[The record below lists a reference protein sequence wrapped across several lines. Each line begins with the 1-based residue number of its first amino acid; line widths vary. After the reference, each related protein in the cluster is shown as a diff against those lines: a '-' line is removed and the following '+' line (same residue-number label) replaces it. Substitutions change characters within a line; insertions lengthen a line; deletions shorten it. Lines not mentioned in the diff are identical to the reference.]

1 MYFKVTLMER
11 GHRTTKVYEA
21 PNKRAAAAKAK
32 REFPRA
38 VVVQTVET
46 AAPIEEVFKKIGKD
60 LQRYTKGKI
69 KIDDKIATIRQ
80 IAVMTDAGIPIHD
93 TLEDVAANT
102 SNKRLRE
109 IYHNIAAD
117 INAGKSMSQAIK
129 PYSEEFGHVAIAMTN
144 LGEKT
149 GNFPESY
156 HKLADILENIR
167 DNTAKFKKALRYP
180 LITLTAM
187 AIAFVIL
194 IMLVVPKFR
203 AIFEEFHAELPVPT
217 KILLSLEYAFSH
229 YGPYILITLAVGIYA
244 LIFMYKNNNK
254 FKFQMDKLMVHPKF
268 YLINRVIFLS
278 SMYNYTLVFGELV
291 RAGIPVSEALQ
302 TAVNMVNND
311 YIREKLETVNANI
324 GRGMSLTEAFEQT
337 GLFENM
343 LLQMIKAGEASGQ
356 LDKMLQKVTDYY
368 NMRFQDIIDNLS
380 SYIEPIMLFFIAG
393 LVLLMALGI
402 FLPMWDLGRAV
413 KNAP

>member
-1 MYFKVTLMER
+1 MYYRITLLER
-11 GHRTTKVYEA
+11 GKRNSVVLEA
-21 PNKRAAAAKAK
+21 PNKRAAVSKAK
-32 REFPRA
+32 REHPKA
-38 VVVQTVET
+38 VVVQTVQA
-46 AAPIEEVFKKIGKD
+46 AAPVEDILKKIGKD
-60 LQRYTKGKI
+60 LKRYTKGGI
-69 KIDDKIATIRQ
+69 KEEDKIATIRQ

-93 TLEDVAANT
+93 TLEDVAGNT
-102 SNKRLRE
+102 SNKKLQE
-109 IYHNIAAD
+109 IYHNLAAD
-117 INAGKSMSQAIK
+117 INAGRSMSQAID
-129 PYSEEFGHVAIAMTN
+129 PYSEEFGHIAIAMTN

-167 DNTAKFKKALRYP
+167 DNKSKFKKALRYP
-180 LITLTAM
+180 MITLTAM

-203 AIFEEFHAELPVPT
+203 AIFEEFHAELPLPT
-217 KILLSLEYAFSH
+217 QILLGIEYAFSH
-229 YGPYILITLAVGIYA
+229 YGPYLLLGLILGIYS
-244 LIFMYKNNNK
+244 IVFMYKHNK
-254 FKFQMDKLMVHPKF
+254 SFKYNMDKLMVHPKF

-278 SMYNYTLVFGELV
+278 SMYNYTLVFGELT
-291 RAGIPVSEALQ
+291 RAGIPVSEALD
-302 TAVNMVNND
+302 TAVDMVSND
-311 YIREKLETVNANI
+311 YIRQKLETVNANI

-343 LLQMIKAGEASGQ
+343 LLQMIKAGEAGGQ
-356 LDKMLQKVTDYY
+356 LDKMMEKVTQYY
-368 NMRFQDIIDNLS
+368 NMRFQDIIDNMS

-402 FLPMWDLGRAV
+402 FLPMWDLGHAV

>member
-1 MYFKVTLMER
+1 MYYKVTLLER
-11 GHRTTKVYEA
+11 GRKSSEVIEA
-21 PNKRAAAAKAK
+21 SNKRAAVAKAK
-32 REFPRA
+32 REHPKA

-46 AAPIEEVFKKIGKD
+46 AAPVEDLLKKVGKD
-60 LQRYTKGKI
+60 LKRFTKHKI
-69 KIDDKIATIRQ
+69 KEEDKIATIRQ

-93 TLEDVAANT
+93 TLEDVANNT
-102 SNKRLRE
+102 ASKPLQE
-109 IYHNIAAD
+109 IYHTLAAD

-129 PYSEEFGHVAIAMTN
+129 PFTEDFGHIAIAMTN

-167 DNTAKFKKALRYP
+167 DNKAKFKKALRYP
-180 LITLTAM
+180 MITLTAM

-203 AIFEEFHAELPVPT
+203 AIFEEFHAELPMPT
-217 KILLSLEYAFSH
+217 KILLSIEYAFSH
-229 YGPYILITLAVGIYA
+229 YGLYLLIGLVLLIYSI
-244 LIFMYKNNNK
+244 IFLYKNNK
-254 FKFQMDKLMVHPKF
+254 SFKYKMDEILVHPRF

-291 RAGIPVSEALQ
+291 RAGIPVSEALD
-302 TAVNMVNND
+302 TAVDMVDND
-311 YIREKLETVNANI
+311 YIRGKLETVNANI

-356 LDKMLQKVTDYY
+356 LDKMLGKVTDYY

>member
-1 MYFKVTLMER
+1 MYYRVTLLER
-11 GHRTTKVYEA
+11 GKRSSEIIEA
-21 PNKRAAAAKAK
+21 PNKRAAVAKAK
-32 REFPRA
+32 REHPKA

-46 AAPIEEVFKKIGKD
+46 AAPVEDLLKKVGKD
-60 LQRYTKGKI
+60 LKRFTKHKI
-69 KIDDKIATIRQ
+69 KEEDKIATIRQ

-93 TLEDVAANT
+93 TLEDVANNT
-102 SNKRLRE
+102 ANKRLQE
-109 IYHNIAAD
+109 IYHTLATD
-117 INAGKSMSQAIK
+117 INAGRSMSQAIQ
-129 PYSEEFGHVAIAMTN
+129 PFAEDFGHIAIAMTN

-167 DNTAKFKKALRYP
+167 DNKAKFKKALRYP

-203 AIFEEFHAELPVPT
+203 AIFEEFHAELPLPT
-217 KILLSLEYAFSH
+217 KILLSIEYAFSH
-229 YGPYILITLAVGIYA
+229 YGLYLLIGLVLLIYSI
-244 LIFMYKNNNK
+244 IFLYKNNKN
-254 FKFQMDKLMVHPKF
+254 FKYKMDEILVHPRF

-291 RAGIPVSEALQ
+291 RAGIPVSEALD
-302 TAVNMVNND
+302 TAVDMVDND
-311 YIREKLETVNANI
+311 YIRAKLETVNANI

-380 SYIEPIMLFFIAG
+380 SYIEPIMMFFIAG

-413 KNAP
+413 KNG

>member
-1 MYFKVTLMER
+1 MYYKVTLLER
-11 GHRTTKVYEA
+11 GRKSNEVIEA
-21 PNKRAAAAKAK
+21 SNKRAAAAKAK
-32 REFPRA
+32 REHPRA
-38 VVVQTVET
+38 VVVKTVET
-46 AAPIEEVFKKIGKD
+46 AAPVEDILKKVGKD
-60 LQRYTKGKI
+60 LKRFSKGGI
-69 KIDDKIATIRQ
+69 REEDKIATIRQ

-93 TLEDVAANT
+93 TLEDVANNT
-102 SNKRLRE
+102 SNKRLQE
-109 IYHNIAAD
+109 IYHNLAAD
-117 INAGKSMSQAIK
+117 INAGKSMSQAIA
-129 PYSEEFGHVAIAMTN
+129 PYGDEFGHIALAMTN

-167 DNTAKFKKALRYP
+167 DNKAKFKKALRYP
-180 LITLTAM
+180 MITLTAM

-203 AIFEEFHAELPVPT
+203 AIFEEFHAELPMPT
-217 KILLSLEYAFSH
+217 QILLSIEYAFSH
-229 YGPYILITLAVGIYA
+229 YGLYLLVGLIVFIYA
-244 LIFMYKNNNK
+244 IIFMYRNNK
-254 FKFQMDKLMVHPKF
+254 AFKYKMDELMVHPKF

-278 SMYNYTLVFGELV
+278 SMYNYTLVFGELT
-291 RAGIPVSEALQ
+291 RAGIPVSEALE
-302 TAVNMVNND
+302 TAVDMVSND
-311 YIREKLETVNANI
+311 YIRAKLETVNANI

-356 LDKMLQKVTDYY
+356 LDKMIGKVTDYY
-368 NMRFQDIIDNLS
+368 NMRFQDIIDNMS
-380 SYIEPIMLFFIAG
+380 SYIEPIMLFFIAS

-413 KNAP
+413 RNAP

>member
-1 MYFKVTLMER
+1 MYYKVTLLQR
-11 GHRTTKVYEA
+11 GKRINEVYEA

-32 REFPRA
+32 REHPQA
-38 VVVQTVET
+38 VIVQTVET
-46 AAPIEEVFKKIGKD
+46 GAPVEDILKKIGKD
-60 LQRYTKGKI
+60 LKRYSKGSI

-93 TLEDVAANT
+93 TLEDVAQNT
-102 SNKRLRE
+102 SNKQLRE
-109 IYHNIAAD
+109 IYHNLAND
-117 INAGKSMSQAIK
+117 INAGKSMSQAIH

-167 DNTAKFKKALRYP
+167 DNNAKFKKALRYP
-180 LITLTAM
+180 MITLTAM

-194 IMLVVPKFR
+194 IMVVVPKFR
-203 AIFEEFHAELPVPT
+203 AIFEEFHAELPMPT
-217 KILLSLEYAFSH
+217 QVLLAIEYAFSH
-229 YGPYILITLAVGIYA
+229 YGLYLLALLVIFIYSI
-244 LIFMYKNNNK
+244 IFMYKNSKK
-254 FKFQMDKLMVHPKF
+254 FKYWMDKLMVHPRF

-291 RAGIPVSEALQ
+291 RAGIPVSEALN
-302 TAVNMVNND
+302 TAVDMVSND

-343 LLQMIKAGEASGQ
+343 LLQMIKAGESSGQ
-356 LDKMLQKVTDYY
+356 LDKMLGKVTDYY

>member
-1 MYFKVTLMER
+1 MYYKITLLER
-11 GHRTTKVYEA
+11 GKRISKVYEA
-21 PNKRAAAAKAK
+21 PNKRAATAKAK
-32 REFPRA
+32 REFPKA
-38 VVVQTVET
+38 VVVQTTET
-46 AAPIEEVFKKIGKD
+46 SAPIEDIFKKIGKD
-60 LQRYTKGKI
+60 FQKFGKGKI

-93 TLEDVAANT
+93 TLEDVALNT
-102 SNKRLRE
+102 TNKRLQD
-109 IYHNIAAD
+109 IYHTIAGD
-117 INAGKSMSQAIK
+117 INAGKSMSQAID
-129 PYSEEFGHVAIAMTN
+129 PYAEDFGHVAIAMTN

-194 IMLVVPKFR
+194 IMVVVPKFR
-203 AIFEEFHAELPVPT
+203 AIFEEFKAELPVPT
-217 KILLSLEYAFSH
+217 KILLSIEYAFSH
-229 YGPYILITLAVGIYA
+229 YGIYILLGLFVLIYTGIFLYR
-244 LIFMYKNNNK
+244 NNK
-254 FKFQMDKLMVHPKF
+254 EFKYWMDKLMVHPKF

-291 RAGIPVSEALQ
+291 RAGIPVSEALE
-302 TAVNMVNND
+302 TAVDMVSND
-311 YIREKLETVNANI
+311 YIREKLQTVNANI

-343 LLQMIKAGEASGQ
+343 LLQMIKAGESSGQ
-356 LDKMLQKVTDYY
+356 LDKMLGKVTEYY

-380 SYIEPIMLFFIAG
+380 SYIEPIMMFFIAG

>member
-1 MYFKVTLMER
+1 MYYKVTLLDR
-11 GHRTTKVYEA
+11 GKRINQVYEA
-21 PNKRAAAAKAK
+21 ANKRAAVAKAK

-38 VVVQTVET
+38 IIVQTVET
-46 AAPIEEVFKKIGKD
+46 AAPVEDIFKKIGKD
-60 LQRYTKGKI
+60 LQRFTKGKI
-69 KIDDKIATIRQ
+69 KVDDKIATIRQ

-93 TLEDVAANT
+93 TLEDVAQNT
-102 SNKRLRE
+102 SNKQLRE
-109 IYHNIAAD
+109 IYHNLAND
-117 INAGKSMSQAIK
+117 INAGKSMSQAIN
-129 PYSEEFGHVAIAMTN
+129 PYAEEFGHVAIAMTN

-194 IMLVVPKFR
+194 IMVVVPKFR
-203 AIFEEFHAELPVPT
+203 AIFEEFHAELPMPT
-217 KILLSLEYAFSH
+217 KILLSIEYAFSH
-229 YGPYILITLAVGIYA
+229 YGLYLLVGLIVLIYGILFL
-244 LIFMYKNNNK
+244 YKNNKK
-254 FKFQMDKLMVHPKF
+254 FKYWADKLMVHPRF

-291 RAGIPVSEALQ
+291 RAGIPVSEALN
-302 TAVNMVNND
+302 TAVDMVSND

-356 LDKMLQKVTDYY
+356 LDKMLQKVTEYY

>member
-1 MYFKVTLMER
+1 MYFRVTLLER
-11 GHRTTKVYEA
+11 GQRSSLVIEA

-32 REFPRA
+32 REHPKA
-38 VVVQTVET
+38 VVVQAVET
-46 AAPIEEVFKKIGKD
+46 SAPVEEIFKKIGKD
-60 LQRYTKGKI
+60 LKRFGKGKI
-69 KIDDKIATIRQ
+69 REEDKISTIRQ

-93 TLEDVAANT
+93 TLEDVANNT
-102 SNKRLRE
+102 TNKRLKE
-109 IYHNIAAD
+109 IYHTLAAD
-117 INAGKSMSQAIK
+117 INAGKSMSQAIT
-129 PYSEEFGHVAIAMTN
+129 PYSEEFGHIAIAMTN

-167 DNTAKFKKALRYP
+167 DNKAKFKKALRYP
-180 LITLTAM
+180 MITLTAM

-203 AIFEEFHAELPVPT
+203 AIFEQFHADLPLPT
-217 KILLSLEYAFSH
+217 KILLNLEYAFSH
-229 YGPYILITLAVGIYA
+229 YGILILTILAVSIYA
-244 LIFMYKNNNK
+244 IIFLYKNNK
-254 FKFQMDKLMVHPKF
+254 DFKYQMDKILVHPRF

-278 SMYNYTLVFGELV
+278 SMYNYTLVFGELT
-291 RAGIPVSEALQ
+291 RAGIPVSEALD
-302 TAVNMVNND
+302 TAVDMVKND
-311 YIREKLETVNANI
+311 YIRSKLETVNANI

-343 LLQMIKAGEASGQ
+343 LLQMIKAGEAGGQ
-356 LDKMLQKVTDYY
+356 LDKMLEKITDYY
-368 NMRFQDIIDNLS
+368 NMRFQDIIDNMS
-380 SYIEPIMLFFIAG
+380 SYIEPIMMFFIAG

-413 KNAP
+413 KGGH

>member
-1 MYFKVTLMER
+1 
-11 GHRTTKVYEA
+11 
-21 PNKRAAAAKAK
+21 
-32 REFPRA
+32 

-46 AAPIEEVFKKIGKD
+46 AAPIEEVFKKIAKD
-60 LQRYTKGKI
+60 LRRFGKGKI
-69 KIDDKIATIRQ
+69 RIDDKIATIRQ

-93 TLEDVAANT
+93 TLEDVAQNT
-102 SNKRLRE
+102 TNRRLQE
-109 IYHNIAAD
+109 IYHTLASD

-129 PYSEEFGHVAIAMTN
+129 PYSDDFGHVAIAMTN
-144 LGEKT
+144 LGEQT

-156 HKLADILENIR
+156 HKLADILEKVR

-203 AIFEEFHAELPVPT
+203 AIFEEFHADLPMPT
-217 KILLSLEYAFSH
+217 KILLSIEYAFSH
-229 YGPYILITLAVGIYA
+229 YGLYLLVGLIVTIYTV
-244 LIFMYKNNNK
+244 IFMYRNNQK
-254 FKFQMDKLMVHPKF
+254 FKYWADKLMVHPRF

-291 RAGIPVSEALQ
+291 RAGIPVSEALN
-302 TAVNMVNND
+302 TAVDMVSND

-324 GRGMSLTEAFEQT
+324 GRGMSLTEAFGQT

-356 LDKMLQKVTDYY
+356 LDKMLGKVTEYY
-368 NMRFQDIIDNLS
+368 NMRFQDIIENLS

-402 FLPMWDLGRAV
+402 FLPMWDLGQAV

>member
-1 MYFKVTLMER
+1 MYYKVTLKER
-11 GHRTTKVYEA
+11 GQRITKVYEA
-21 PNKRAAAAKAK
+21 PDKRAAAAKAK

-38 VVVQTVET
+38 VIVQTSET
-46 AAPIEEVFKKIGKD
+46 SAPMEEVLKKLLKD
-60 LQRYTKGKI
+60 FRRRGKGKI
-69 KIDDKIATIRQ
+69 RMEDKIATIRQ

-102 SNKRLRE
+102 TNKKLQE
-109 IYHNIAAD
+109 IYHNISAD
-117 INAGKSMSQAIK
+117 INAGKSISQAMQ
-129 PYSEEFGHVAIAMTN
+129 PYSEEFGHVTIAMTN

-156 HKLADILENIR
+156 HKLADILESIR

-180 LITLTAM
+180 LITLTAI

-194 IMLVVPKFR
+194 IMVVVPRFR
-203 AIFEEFHAELPVPT
+203 SIFEELHADLPVPT
-217 KILLSLEYAFSH
+217 KILLTLEYAFSH
-229 YGPYILITLAVGIYA
+229 YGLFLLMIVIGSIYTV
-244 LIFMYKNNNK
+244 IFLYKNNK
-254 FKFQMDKLMVHPKF
+254 DFKYQMDKLMIHPKF

-278 SMYNYTLVFGELV
+278 SMYSYTLVFGELV

-302 TAVNMVNND
+302 TALNMISND
-311 YIREKLETVNANI
+311 YIRQKLESVNANI

-356 LDKMLQKVTDYY
+356 LDKMLQKVSDYY

-393 LVLLMALGI
+393 MVLLMAMGI
-402 FLPMWDLGRAV
+402 FMPMWDLGHAV

>member
-1 MYFKVTLMER
+1 MYYKVTLMER
-11 GHRTTKVYEA
+11 GKRTFKVYEA
-21 PNKRAAAAKAK
+21 PNKRAAAARAK

-46 AAPIEEVFKKIGKD
+46 AAPVEDVLKKIGKD
-60 LQRYTKGKI
+60 LQRFTKGKI

-93 TLEDVAANT
+93 TLEDVAVNT
-102 SNKRLRE
+102 SNKQLRE
-109 IYHNIAAD
+109 IYHNIAGD
-117 INAGKSMSQAIK
+117 INAGKSMSQAIG

-156 HKLADILENIR
+156 HKLADIMENIR

-203 AIFEEFHAELPVPT
+203 DIFEEFNAELPMPT
-217 KILLSLEYAFSH
+217 KILLGIEYAFSH
-229 YGPYILITLAVGIYA
+229 YGIYLLMLLIVSIYA
-244 LIFMYKNNNK
+244 LIFMYKNNK
-254 FKFQMDKLMVHPKF
+254 EFKYWADKVMVHPKF

-291 RAGIPVSEALQ
+291 RAGIPVSEALN
-302 TAVNMVNND
+302 TAVNMVSND

-343 LLQMIKAGEASGQ
+343 LLQMIKAGESSGQ
-356 LDKMLQKVTDYY
+356 LDKMLGKVTEYY

-402 FLPMWDLGRAV
+402 FLPMWDLGHAV
-413 KNAP
+413 KNAG

>member
-1 MYFKVTLMER
+1 MYYRVTLLER
-11 GHRTTKVYEA
+11 GKRSSEIIEA
-21 PNKRAAAAKAK
+21 PNKRAAVAKAK
-32 REFPRA
+32 REHPKA

-46 AAPIEEVFKKIGKD
+46 AAPVEDLLKKVGKD
-60 LQRYTKGKI
+60 LKRFTKHKI
-69 KIDDKIATIRQ
+69 KEEDKIATIRQ

-93 TLEDVAANT
+93 TLEDVANNT
-102 SNKRLRE
+102 ANKRLQE
-109 IYHNIAAD
+109 IYHTLATD
-117 INAGKSMSQAIK
+117 INAGRSMSQAIQ
-129 PYSEEFGHVAIAMTN
+129 PFAEDFGHIAIAMTN

-167 DNTAKFKKALRYP
+167 DNKAKFKKALRYP

-203 AIFEEFHAELPVPT
+203 AIFEEFHAELPLPT
-217 KILLSLEYAFSH
+217 KILLSIEYAFSH
-229 YGPYILITLAVGIYA
+229 YGLYLLIGLVLLIYSI
-244 LIFMYKNNNK
+244 IFLYKNNK
-254 FKFQMDKLMVHPKF
+254 SFKYKMDEILVHPRF

-291 RAGIPVSEALQ
+291 RAGIPVSEALD
-302 TAVNMVNND
+302 TAVDMVDND
-311 YIREKLETVNANI
+311 YIRAKLETVNANI

-380 SYIEPIMLFFIAG
+380 SYIEPIMMFFIAG

-413 KNAP
+413 KNG

>member
-1 MYFKVTLMER
+1 MYYKVTLLDR
-11 GHRTTKVYEA
+11 GKRINQVYEA
-21 PNKRAAAAKAK
+21 ANKRAAAAKAK

-38 VVVQTVET
+38 IIVQTVET
-46 AAPIEEVFKKIGKD
+46 AAPVEDIFKKIGKD
-60 LQRYTKGKI
+60 LQRFTKGKI
-69 KIDDKIATIRQ
+69 KVDDKIATIRQ

-93 TLEDVAANT
+93 TLEDVAQNT
-102 SNKRLRE
+102 SNKQLRE
-109 IYHNIAAD
+109 IYHNLAND
-117 INAGKSMSQAIK
+117 INAGKSMSQAIN
-129 PYSEEFGHVAIAMTN
+129 PYAEEFGHVAIAMTN

-187 AIAFVIL
+187 AVAFVIL
-194 IMLVVPKFR
+194 IMVVVPKFR
-203 AIFEEFHAELPVPT
+203 AIFEEFHAELPMPT
-217 KILLSLEYAFSH
+217 KVLLAIEYAFSH
-229 YGPYILITLAVGIYA
+229 YGLYLLVGLIVLIYGILFL
-244 LIFMYKNNNK
+244 YKNNKK
-254 FKFQMDKLMVHPKF
+254 FKYWADKLMVHPRF

-291 RAGIPVSEALQ
+291 RAGIPVSEALN
-302 TAVNMVNND
+302 TAVNMVSND

-356 LDKMLQKVTDYY
+356 LDKMLQKVTEYY

-402 FLPMWDLGRAV
+402 FLPMWDLGSAV

>member
-1 MYFKVTLMER
+1 MYFRVTVLER
-11 GHRTTKVYEA
+11 GQRSNLVIEA

-32 REFPRA
+32 RERPKA

-46 AAPIEEVFKKIGKD
+46 AAPVEEIFKKIGKD
-60 LQRYTKGKI
+60 LKRFGKGKI
-69 KIDDKIATIRQ
+69 REEDKISTIRQ

-93 TLEDVAANT
+93 TLEDVANNT
-102 SNKRLRE
+102 ANKRLKE
-109 IYHNIAAD
+109 IYHTLAAD
-117 INAGKSMSQAIK
+117 INAGKSMSQAIT
-129 PYSEEFGHVAIAMTN
+129 PYSEEFGHIAIAMTN

-167 DNTAKFKKALRYP
+167 DNKAKFKKALRYP
-180 LITLTAM
+180 MITLTAM

-203 AIFEEFHAELPVPT
+203 AIFEQFHADLPLPT
-217 KILLSLEYAFSH
+217 KILLNLEYAFSH
-229 YGPYILITLAVGIYA
+229 YGILILTILAVSIYA
-244 LIFMYKNNNK
+244 IIFLYKNNK
-254 FKFQMDKLMVHPKF
+254 DFKYHMDKILVHPRF

-278 SMYNYTLVFGELV
+278 SMYNYTLVFGELT
-291 RAGIPVSEALQ
+291 RAGIPVSEALD
-302 TAVNMVNND
+302 TAVDMVKND
-311 YIREKLETVNANI
+311 YIRSKLETVNANI

-343 LLQMIKAGEASGQ
+343 LLQMIKAGEAGGQ
-356 LDKMLQKVTDYY
+356 LDKMLEKITDYY
-368 NMRFQDIIDNLS
+368 NMRFQDIIDNMS
-380 SYIEPIMLFFIAG
+380 SYIEPIMMFFIAG

-413 KNAP
+413 KGGH

>member
-1 MYFKVTLMER
+1 MYFRITLVER
-11 GHRTTKVYEA
+11 GKRTTEVVEA

-32 REFPRA
+32 REHPRA

-46 AAPIEEVFKKIGKD
+46 AAPVEDILKKIGKD
-60 LQRYTKGKI
+60 LQRFSKGKI
-69 KIDDKIATIRQ
+69 KEDDKIATIRQ

-93 TLEDVAANT
+93 TLEDVANNTAN
-102 SNKRLRE
+102 KQLQE
-109 IYHNIAAD
+109 IYHNLASD
-117 INAGKSMSQAIK
+117 INAGKSMSQAIG
-129 PYSEEFGHVAIAMTN
+129 PYADQFGHIAIAMTN

-149 GNFPESY
+149 GNFPEAY

-167 DNTAKFKKALRYP
+167 DNKAKFKKALRYP
-180 LITLTAM
+180 MITLTAM

-194 IMLVVPKFR
+194 IMMVVPKFR
-203 AIFEEFHAELPVPT
+203 AIFEEFHAELPMPT
-217 KILLSLEYAFSH
+217 KILLSIEYAFSH
-229 YGPYILITLAVGIYA
+229 YGLYLLVGLIVFIYA
-244 LIFMYKNNNK
+244 IIFAYKNSK
-254 FKFQMDKLMVHPKF
+254 SFKYKMDEILVHPRF

-291 RAGIPVSEALQ
+291 RAGIPVSEALA
-302 TAVNMVNND
+302 TAVDMVDND
-311 YIREKLETVNANI
+311 YIRSKLETVNANI

-343 LLQMIKAGEASGQ
+343 LLQMIKAGESSGQ
-356 LDKMLQKVTDYY
+356 LDKMLGKVTDYY